1 MSTVSTT
8 TVDNARDHVED
19 AVREA
24 GPALKWL
31 ARLGF
36 IAKGFVYITVGV
48 LAVQAAMGDGGS
60 TTDQRGALRTIL
72 HQPFG
77 RTMLMIGGV
86 GLLGFAL
93 WRLIQ
98 SLLDPEHEHGTR
110 PKEIFRRI
118 GRFVSGV
125 VYGGLGVAAWEMVLR
140 GEHSGGGG
148 GGGERTQD
156 WTATLLRQPAGA
168 WLLLAVGAI
177 VLGVGAWHIY
187 RAWKVK
193 LGDKLMLDKWGARMR
208 TWIIRF
214 GRIGYA
220 ARGIIFCVIGAF
232 MIVAAR
238 NHNPGEAKGVGGALQ
253 HLASLSYGW
262 VILGATALGL
272 IAYGVFQLVEARYRR
287 IEVS

>member
-1 MSTVSTT
+1 MSTLSTT
-8 TVDNARDHVED
+8 AVGNARDHVED

-36 IAKGFVYITVGV
+36 AAKGFVYITVGV

-60 TTDQRGALRTIL
+60 TTDQRGAMRTIL

-110 PKEIFRRI
+110 PKEIVRRI

-140 GEHSGGGG
+140 GGGSSG

-168 WLLLAVGAI
+168 WLLLGVGAI
-177 VLGVGAWHIY
+177 VLGIGGWHIY

-214 GRIGYA
+214 GRVGYA

-232 MIVAAR
+232 LIVAAR
-238 NHNPGEAKGVGGALQ
+238 HHNPSDAKGVGGALQ
-253 HLASLSYGW
+253 HLAGLSYGW

-287 IEVS
+287 IEVC